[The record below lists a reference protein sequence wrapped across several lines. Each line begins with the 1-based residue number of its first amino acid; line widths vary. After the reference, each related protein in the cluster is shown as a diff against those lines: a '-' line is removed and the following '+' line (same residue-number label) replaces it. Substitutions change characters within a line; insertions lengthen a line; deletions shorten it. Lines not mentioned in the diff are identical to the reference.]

1 MIHVLASIQVKPG
14 QKASFL
20 NFFKANIP
28 NVLQEKGCV
37 EYNPTFD
44 IDAQIPRQVLSDN
57 AVTIIEKWESLEDL
71 KAHLQAPHMLAY
83 RDQVKDLVEG
93 SSLKVLTDA

>member
-1 MIHVLASIQVKPG
+1 MIHVLASILVKPEE
-14 QKASFL
+14 QESFL
-20 NFFKANIP
+20 KFFKANIP

-44 IDAQIPRQVLSDN
+44 IDVQIPRQVLSEN
-57 AVTIIEKWESLEDL
+57 TITIIEKWKSLEDL

-93 SSLKVLTDA
+93 SSLKVLNDA